1 MSDIILEGEI
11 KGAVDPVTISQ
22 TKTILK
28 QMQNSVCRISG
39 DNFGTGFFCKIDTKP
54 VLITNYHIIND
65 EFISSG
71 KSIKIYLGDESTP
84 KKIKL
89 NRSRKVYSS
98 DNKKYDIMIIEIYE
112 RDDIKNINYLEL
124 DDYLLKTDSEY
135 SYEDSSIYILHYP
148 SGREIKVS
156 LGYGIKKKDENSIIH
171 KCKTSNG
178 SSGSPIFNLSS
189 NKIIGIHKSFERK
202 NNKECYNLGT
212 LLKYPLIDM
221 KKENTKNISKNIKIS
236 SNNKRLN
243 NKLLK
248 TNKISNINNAK
259 EEKIEGRH
267 FNKIS
272 NRQYNHE
279 HFNTD
284 INNNDS
290 EYDSNLK
297 KNEKISNN
305 KILVTNQNKIN
316 LKNRNIVKRKP
327 QGSLSFKNKI
337 NNPLR
342 KKETINEE
350 DMPNLNINK
359 ELENRVSIP
368 SNINLRQY
376 DINDINFYNPHI
388 NNNNNIRNNYLNND
402 QKIIE
407 RRIFKNKKIPQ
418 NIIVNNTFQ
427 KINDFPLDSAK
438 KNINNNR
445 DFKHAPSTPIIKNY
459 NNFKFH

>member
-11 KGAVDPVTISQ
+11 KGAIDPATISQ

-39 DNFGTGFFCKIDTKP
+39 VNFGTGFFCKIDTKKGKTS

-71 KSIKIYLGDESTP
+71 KSIKIYLGDESIP
-84 KKIKL
+84 KMIKL
-89 NRSRKVYSS
+89 NENRKVYSS

-124 DDYLLKTDSEY
+124 DDYLLNTNSEY
-135 SYEDSSIYILHYP
+135 SYEDSSIYIIHYP
-148 SGREIKVS
+148 SGGEIKVS

-243 NKLLK
+243 NKISK

-259 EEKIEGRH
+259 EEKIVGGH
-267 FNKIS
+267 FDKIS

-297 KNEKISNN
+297 KNENISNN

-316 LKNRNIVKRKP
+316 LKNRNIVKRIP
-327 QGSLSFKNKI
+327 QGSLSFAIKI

-368 SNINLRQY
+368 SKINLGQY
-376 DINDINFYNPHI
+376 SI
-388 NNNNNIRNNYLNND
+388 NNIRNNYMNNE

-427 KINDFPLDSAK
+427 KKNDFPLDSAK